1 MPAFRA
7 TLAALGRVPEQRVWA
22 ERNLLK
28 ICLQNRNCS
37 LQVVNTKS
45 GHIHLHAST
54 REQEVRALL
63 ESSNQGNTSDSGAA
77 RAVAVR
83 LAQRA
88 QEVDAVQMTWERGQQ
103 PYTGKTKVIVDT
115 LRDQGIQFVSSVE
128 SKAAQGGRAAAGAAD
143 ADGGAEDVEEVQQR
157 KADVAEMQRRKA
169 RGQTYPVPPGVRRN
183 WWVPGVVNGGKSTR

>member
-1 MPAFRA
+1 M
-7 TLAALGRVPEQRVWA
+7 PEQRVWI

-45 GHIHLHAST
+45 GHIYLHAST
-54 REQEVRALL
+54 REQEMRALL

-88 QEVDAVQMTWERGQQ
+88 QEARVVPVTLAELYNGAV
-103 PYTGKTKVIVDT
+103 KKVE
-115 LRDQGIQFVSSVE
+115 F
-128 SKAAQGGRAAAGAAD
+128 A
-143 ADGGAEDVEEVQQR
+143 
-157 KADVAEMQRRKA
+157 RRVLQA
-169 RGQTYPVPPGVRRN
+169 RPE
-183 WWVPGVVNGGKSTR
+183 

>member
-7 TLAALGRVPEQRVWA
+7 TLAALGRVPEQRVWI

-45 GHIHLHAST
+45 GHIYLHAST
-54 REQEVRALL
+54 REQEMRALL

-88 QEVDAVQMTWERGQQ
+88 QEAGATQITWERGQQ
-103 PYTGKTKVIVDT
+103 RYTGKTKVIVDT
-115 LRDQGIQFVSSVE
+115 LREQGIQFVSSVQ
-128 SKAAQGGRAAAGAAD
+128 SKAARGAPAGAGAAES
-143 ADGGAEDVEEVQQR
+143 GTEDVE
-157 KADVAEMQRRKA
+157 EMQRRKA
-169 RGQTYPVPPGVRRN
+169 RGQTYPVPPGVRRS
-183 WWVPGVVNGGKSTR
+183 WWIPGVVNGRK